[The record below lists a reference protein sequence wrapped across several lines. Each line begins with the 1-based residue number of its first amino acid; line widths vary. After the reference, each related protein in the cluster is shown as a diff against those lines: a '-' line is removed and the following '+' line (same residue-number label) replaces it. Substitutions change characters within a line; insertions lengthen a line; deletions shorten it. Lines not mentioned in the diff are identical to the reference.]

1 MKKIAVIHTTPVT
14 IPTLKKLL
22 AAAVGQG
29 EAIEVVNL
37 LDDSML
43 PEINREGRICLLY
56 TSPSPRD

>member
-29 EAIEVVNL
+29 GGN
-37 LDDSML
+37 
-43 PEINREGRICLLY
+43 
-56 TSPSPRD
+56 